1 METHNGIGLFARA
14 FMAHFP
20 LMPVED
26 EDHLH
31 DPQAVQHFLE
41 RVRAYRQSRNSV

>member
-1 METHNGIGLFARA
+1 
-14 FMAHFP
+14 MAHFP

-31 DPQAVQHFLE
+31 NPQAVKSFLE
-41 RVRAYRQSRNSV
+41 RAIAYRQSRNNI